1 MNYDLFSLGDVRLQ
15 SGQILPDAKL
25 AYKTYGT
32 LNAKRDNVVL
42 LPTFYTGT
50 HERNEGFFG
59 PGRAIDPSRH
69 FIVSINMFGNGL
81 SSSPSNAQAPADR
94 GNFPLVTLFDNINC
108 QQILLQ
114 ELFGIERVLLVIGW
128 SMGGCQAFQWAAQF
142 PDRVINA
149 LPFCASARTS
159 RHNWVF
165 LEGVKAALLAD
176 TAFKGGFYDNPP
188 EVGLKAFARVYA
200 GWAYS
205 QTWYRE
211 EYYKQL
217 GFNNAEALLQDWE
230 NDHLNWDANNLLAK
244 LATWQSGDISNNDLY
259 KGDFETA
266 LANIKAN
273 TIIIACNNDLYFQ
286 PADNQL
292 EIDHITNGELRVYE
306 SPWGH
311 CVASPGNDPG
321 FASYL
326 DRSISELIG

>member
-1 MNYDLFSLGDVRLQ
+1 MAHDFFSLGDIPLQ
-15 SGQILPDAKL
+15 CGRTLPDAKL

-69 FIVSINMFGNGL
+69 FVVSINMFGNGL
-81 SSSPSNAQAPADR
+81 SSSPSNTQAPANR

-108 QQILLQ
+108 QQILL
-114 ELFGIERVLLVIGW
+114 EKLFGIEQLLLVTGW

-142 PDRVINA
+142 PDHVINA

-188 EVGLKAFARVYA
+188 EAGLKAFARVYA

-211 EYYKQL
+211 EDFKQL
-217 GFNNAEALLQDWE
+217 GFGSVEELLQDWE

-266 LANIKAN
+266 LASIKAN
-273 TIIIACNNDLYFQ
+273 TIIISCNNDLYFQ

-292 EIDHITNGELRVYE
+292 EIDHIKNGELRVYE

-311 CVASPGNDPG
+311 CVAPPGNDPG

-326 DRSISELIG
+326 DRAIFELIG

>member
-1 MNYDLFSLGDVRLQ
+1 MTHDLFSLGDIQLQ
-15 SGQILPDAKL
+15 CGRTLPDAKL

-32 LNAKRDNVVL
+32 LNAKRNNVVL

-69 FIVSINMFGNGL
+69 FVVSINMFGNGL
-81 SSSPSNAQAPADR
+81 SSSPSNTQAPADR

-114 ELFGIERVLLVIGW
+114 ELFGIEQILLVTGW

-176 TAFKGGFYDNPP
+176 AAFKGGFYDNPP
-188 EVGLKAFARVYA
+188 EAGLKAFARVYA

-205 QTWYRE
+205 QTWYRK

-217 GFNNAEALLQDWE
+217 GFDNAEALLQDWE

-244 LATWQSGDISNNDLY
+244 LATWQSGDISNNELY

-266 LANIKAN
+266 LANIKAS

-292 EIDHITNGELRVYE
+292 EIDHIKNGELRVYE

-311 CVASPGNDPG
+311 CVASPGTDPG